1 MKFSE
6 LNLLPETLKAIEEKG
21 FVETTPIQ
29 ERAIPLLM
37 QGSDI
42 IAQARTGSGKTA
54 AFGIPLLET
63 IKRNY
68 PAERGITAIV
78 LTPTRELALQVTAEL
93 AELGKHLH
101 IRGCTVYGGVAI
113 NPQMQDITHS
123 RYVVGT
129 PGRIID
135 HIQRGSLNLTTVK
148 LVILDEG
155 DRMLDMGFIDDVE
168 FILSKTAKHR
178 QTAMFSAT
186 MPSEVLTLA
195 KKYLH
200 TPEEVRESEDELNLK
215 GIKHHYV
222 SIAAER
228 KLDAIATLLKERCT
242 ERTIVFARTKH
253 GCDKLASF
261 LHRFGFEALAIH
273 GDLSQN
279 RREQVLQDFRDNKI
293 RVLVATDVAARG
305 LDIEDVEH
313 VINYN
318 LPEDEK
324 TYVHR
329 IGRTGRMGK
338 KGEAISFST
347 NLEETRLLQAFGRRI
362 DTEIDDLKLEI
373 KHVEFV
379 RSAPHHSEGARSGGG
394 RFGGGRGFSRGG
406 DRGGRAGFGHREG
419 GGYSRGG
426 SGGGRSRDSGSSR
439 GGSSGGSSGGFG
451 RGQRGSYGAKPAGRG
466 AFGHKRTTG

>member
-6 LNLLPETLKAIEEKG
+6 LNLLPETLKALEEKG
-21 FVETTPIQ
+21 FSEPTPIQ
-29 ERAIPLLM
+29 AKAIPLLM

-54 AFGIPLLET
+54 AFGIPLLEA

-68 PAERGITAIV
+68 PHEKGVLAIV
-78 LTPTRELALQVTAEL
+78 LTPTRELALQVAGEL
-93 AELGKHLH
+93 GELGKHLH
-101 IRGCTVYGGVAI
+101 VRGCTVYGGVAI
-113 NPQMQDITHS
+113 NPQMQEIRES
-123 RYVVGT
+123 SVVIGT

-135 HIQRGSLNLTTVK
+135 HIQRGSLNLSKVRI
-148 LVILDEG
+148 VVLDEG
-155 DRMLDMGFIDDVE
+155 DRMLDMGFVDDVE

-186 MPSEVLTLA
+186 MPPEILSLA

-200 TPEEVRESEDELNLK
+200 APEEVRESEDELNVK
-215 GIKHHYV
+215 EISHHYISV
-222 SIAAER
+222 AAER
-228 KLDAIATLLKERCT
+228 KLDAIANLLKQRCT

-253 GCDKLASF
+253 GCDKLAGF

-279 RREQVLQDFRDNKI
+279 RREQVLTDFRNNRI

-324 TYVHR
+324 MYVHR

-338 KGEAISFST
+338 TGEAISFAT
-347 NLEETRLLQAFGRRI
+347 NLEEVRLLQSFSRRI
-362 DTEIDDLKLEI
+362 DTNIDELKMEMAR
-373 KHVEFV
+373 VDFV
-379 RSAPHHSEGARSGGG
+379 RPAPHHEGGRLGDRGGRGGGRGFGRSGGG
-394 RFGGGRGFSRGG
+394 REGGSRSGGGFSRSGGGRG
-406 DRGGRAGFGHREG
+406 DRGSSSRSGSGERSFG
-419 GGYSRGG
+419 RGG
-426 SGGGRSRDSGSSR
+426 S
-439 GGSSGGSSGGFG
+439 
-451 RGQRGSYGAKPAGRG
+451 RGSYGSRPAQRG
-466 AFGHKRTTG
+466 AFGHKRT